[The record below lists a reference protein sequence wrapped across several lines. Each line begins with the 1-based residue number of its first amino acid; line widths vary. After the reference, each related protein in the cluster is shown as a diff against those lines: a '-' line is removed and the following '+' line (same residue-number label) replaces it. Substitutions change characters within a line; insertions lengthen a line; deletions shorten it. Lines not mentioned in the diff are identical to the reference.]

1 MKMDKD
7 TIYQR
12 IQQIADRLHKDQA
25 RYTRADLAYELKDIF
40 PNDSLALSKAV
51 WEAYLHFNKHEHIRE
66 AFTNNEGNRPLVDEY
81 ELLYLIEQQ
90 EDQALFSLI
99 QQQLKTSD
107 AALSSLDKQL
117 SDTLD
122 VAIHGLP
129 QNTLAHLMGTK
140 GVSEVQVKAKALLN
154 RYSLLVDNYTDA
166 RAQVKTAMVNF
177 VELRAEIGRIYQE
190 YSNKLVDLYGDA
202 IKLVAPDIFDF
213 DRVAFLEVENMLAHV
228 QLEYDQLSEKC
239 TNLIGEIADSFS
251 ASLRG
256 AASSYKVA
264 NNRNAGLI
272 LAGLAMVNH
281 YVDAHEKSTQSRQEL
296 ETFKQLVRKDV
307 TQIQGDYARLASI
320 YKLLNEVYIPQA
332 SIFQKHSAQVLSSE
346 LKRLFDALYQAPEV
360 KALAEQRSV
369 LLSEIKTVD
378 YQLTD
383 SQLSIAYYT
392 ENINRGEALLTSK
405 EAEYRTA
412 LSRKPSKPFFLF
424 NLFTL
429 GQLNKAYNRD
439 FYEWNSACAPVVQAY
454 EKYQVDL
461 KLDREELQQQQQ
473 VLQKSSQRQ
482 RELKR
487 ELAQLREK
495 MLRQVAASDSIKLQM
510 SDHLAAVIQL
520 LRLAKRILESKLDQQ
535 HVEVVQIKEAASAK
549 TDLPVERFTQELK
562 AQIASVQPA
571 TAMVQ
576 GQQQLLQKGVD
587 ILAAWQQL
595 HTQEATGKQVDAH
608 YKQELARLQKAFFQE
623 MRGID
628 KQSDVLLAILKQS
641 NTAQTPAERKAAL
654 LALSG
659 EELHLT
665 DEDVSEILNGTKK
678 IIL

>member
-1 MKMDKD
+1 MKIDKD
-7 TIYQR
+7 TMYQQIR
-12 IQQIADRLHKDQA
+12 QIADRLHKDKA
-25 RYTRADLAYELKDIF
+25 RYTRADLAYELKDMF
-40 PNDSLALSKAV
+40 PNDSLAVSKAV
-51 WEAYLHFNKHEHIRE
+51 WEAYLHFDKHRHIRE
-66 AFTNNEGNRPLVDEY
+66 VFSNNEGNRPLVDEY
-81 ELLYLIEQQ
+81 ELQYLIEQQ
-90 EDQALFSLI
+90 EDKALFALI

-107 AALSSLDKQL
+107 QALDSLDKQL

-122 VAIHGLP
+122 VAVHGLP
-129 QNTLAHLMGTK
+129 QLTLSRLMGTK
-140 GVSEVQVKAKALLN
+140 GVSEVQVKAKALLD
-154 RYSLLVDNYTDA
+154 RYSLLVDSYTDA
-166 RAQVKTAMVNF
+166 RAQVKTAIVNF

-213 DRVAFLEVENMLAHV
+213 DRVAFLEVEGMLAHI

-239 TNLIGEIADSFS
+239 ATLIGEIADSFS

-256 AASSYKVA
+256 AATSYKAA
-264 NNRNAGLI
+264 NNRNTGLI

-281 YVDAHEKSTQSRQEL
+281 YMDAHEKNTQSRQEL
-296 ETFKQLVRKDV
+296 ETFKQLVRKDAA
-307 TQIQGDYARLASI
+307 QIQGDYARLAAI

-332 SIFQKHSAQVLSSE
+332 TIFQKNSAQVLSNE
-346 LKRLFDALYQAPEV
+346 LNGLFDTLYQNPDV

-369 LLSEIKTVD
+369 LLSDIKALD

-392 ENINRGEALLTSK
+392 DSITRGETMLASK
-405 EAEYRTA
+405 EDEYRSA
-412 LSRKPSKPFFLF
+412 LSRKPSKPFILF
-424 NLFTL
+424 NIFTL
-429 GQLNKAYNRD
+429 GQLNKSYNRD
-439 FYEWNSACAPVVQAY
+439 FYEWNHTCAPVVRAH

-473 VLQKSSQRQ
+473 LLQTNSQRQ

-487 ELAQLREK
+487 TLAQLREEMMK
-495 MLRQVAASDSIKLQM
+495 QVTASDTIKLQM
-510 SDHLAAVIQL
+510 SDHLAPIIKL
-520 LRLAKRILESKLDQQ
+520 LRLAKSILESKLDER
-535 HVEVVQIKEAASAK
+535 HVEVVQIKEATSPT

-562 AQIASVQPA
+562 AQITSVQP
-571 TAMVQ
+571 TTQ
-576 GQQQLLQKGVD
+576 ILLGQQQLLQKGVD
-587 ILAAWQQL
+587 VLAAWQQL
-595 HTQEATGKQVDAH
+595 HAQEAQGKQADAH
-608 YKQELARLQKAFFQE
+608 YKQELQRLQKAFFQE

-628 KQSDVLLAILKQS
+628 KHSDVLLAILKQS

-659 EELHLT
+659 EELSLT
-665 DEDVSEILNGTKK
+665 DEDVSEILRGTKK